1 MFTDEQFTHIA
12 KRYMDTVFR
21 VAFSYM
27 KCRADADD
35 ITQNVLLKLYRSE
48 GPFENEAH
56 IKHWL
61 IRVTINECKSAVRSL
76 WRQTENLEDYVNSLA
91 MPTQEHTDLLEAVLA
106 LPKKYRVAVYL
117 YYYEGYSTAEMA
129 ELLSLPEATVR
140 THLARARAK
149 LKTILTE
156 AYDYDG
162 QTAF

>member
-1 MFTDEQFTHIA
+1 MFTDEQFTQIA
-12 KRYMDTVFR
+12 QRNMDTVFR

-27 KCRADADD
+27 KSRADADD
-35 ITQNVLLKLYRSE
+35 ITQNVLLKLYRYNGS
-48 GPFENEAH
+48 FESDAH

-76 WRQTENLEDYVNSLA
+76 WRQTENLEDYVNSLV
-91 MPTQEHTDLLEAVLA
+91 MPTQGHSDLLEAVLA
-106 LPKKYRVAVYL
+106 LPKNYRVVIYL

-156 AYDYDG
+156 ADPYDG